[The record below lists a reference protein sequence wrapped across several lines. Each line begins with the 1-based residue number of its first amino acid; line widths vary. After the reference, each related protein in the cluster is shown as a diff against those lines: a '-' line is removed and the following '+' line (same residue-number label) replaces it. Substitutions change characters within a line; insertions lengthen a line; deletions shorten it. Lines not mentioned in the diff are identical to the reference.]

1 MASGHHGNS
10 VLLIFFFVL
19 ETSQA
24 VVLLSNE
31 CFCHFHG
38 GRILYLCSCTIFFPE
53 RESVMYESKY
63 QSHWSKVRNLSDAKQ
78 YPM

>member
-10 VLLIFFFVL
+10 VLLIFFFFFCS
-19 ETSQA
+19 ETSHD

-38 GRILYLCSCTIFFPE
+38 FKNFIFMQLYNFFF
-53 RESVMYESKY
+53 RRRKCNV
-63 QSHWSKVRNLSDAKQ
+63 
-78 YPM
+78 